1 MNNNKYDY
9 VIEEGIFTE
18 EQRDFMRRNND
29 ALFKYKKEREVAE
42 REITDWEERNK
53 KVHFLIEQEDFA
65 RYNLEPFIEKSKE
78 YYRKKNEIMKA
89 NGLNADDFPNEK
101 VIREITYVIN
111 NMREESSK
119 YTEDLRYNL
128 ESKRNLEA
136 MFNTNSSK
144 NDLNSMFEDKNDEKA
159 NDLAKRFK

>member
-18 EQRDFMRRNND
+18 EQRDFMKRNND

-53 KVHFLIEQEDFA
+53 KVHFFIEQEDFA

-89 NGLNADDFPNEK
+89 NGLNVDDFPNEK
-101 VIREITYVIN
+101 VIREITNVIN

>member
-18 EQRDFMRRNND
+18 EQRDFMKRNND

-53 KVHFLIEQEDFA
+53 KVHFFIEQEDFA

-89 NGLNADDFPNEK
+89 NGLNVDDFPNEK